1 MKLKLLLIG
10 KTDKEYIQAGV
21 YEYEKRIKHYLPYES
36 IVIPALKN
44 IAGLTVPEIKIRE
57 SEQLLKYLSVS
68 DYVVLLDENGRE
80 MNSVEFS
87 GFLNQRF
94 SAGIKSLVFI
104 VGGAFGVD
112 ETVKKRAGMV
122 LALSRMTFSHQM
134 VRMFFLEQL
143 YRALSIL
150 NNESYHHK

>member
-1 MKLKLLLIG
+1 MKIKLLLTG
-10 KTDKEYIQAGV
+10 KTDTEYIKTGIQ
-21 YEYEKRIKHYLPYES
+21 EYEKRVKHYLPYES
-36 IVIPALKN
+36 VVIPALKN
-44 IAGLTVPEIKIRE
+44 TGGLAVREIKIRE

-68 DYVVLLDENGRE
+68 DYVVLLDENGKE
-80 MNSVEFS
+80 LTSVEFS

-94 SAGIKSLVFI
+94 TSGIRSLVFI

-112 ETVKKRAGMV
+112 DNVKKRADMI
-122 LALSRMTFSHQM
+122 LALSRMTFPHQM
-134 VRMFFLEQL
+134 VRVFFLEQL